1 MKLHFLMQD
10 TRALYGA
17 ERATLRLV
25 SGLAAAGTEVR
36 VLLLDETRL
45 DSSAPS
51 PLADA
56 FRAIAPVETIP
67 VAGRL
72 SRAAVRRIRDI
83 LLADAPRAI
92 LHSTGYKADVH
103 AVLASRSSTLL
114 PVVSTVHG
122 WLFRRDIK
130 ERLFLAANL
139 WALRRCSRVV
149 VLSAFYENYLR
160 RHGFTPLQ
168 LARIPTAYPADA
180 IPSPDAAD
188 ALWRDTTSP
197 FTYGMLGRLSEEKD
211 HDTFL
216 RAAARL
222 SRMTTGAPRPWRL
235 LVAGDGPLRDRI
247 GRRIDRLG
255 LADRATLAGVMDPT
269 DFFRRT
275 HVLVQCSRVEN
286 QPMSVMQAMAWARP
300 VLATRAGGLPEWV
313 TPHPDNPTVPAPDAT
328 GWLLPVGDARA
339 LADTMHRCLQSPT
352 LARATGLAARAR
364 LLSAPSTDA
373 MIQAHLGLYSALL
386 PAP

>member
-1 MKLHFLMQD
+1 MKVRFLMQD

-25 SGLAAAGTEVR
+25 SGLAAAGVPVR
-36 VLLLDETRL
+36 VLLLDEARL

-103 AVLASRSSTLL
+103 AVLASRSSTLF

-160 RHGFTPLQ
+160 RRGFSPLQ
-168 LARIPTAYPADA
+168 LARIPTASPPDAVPSADA
-180 IPSPDAAD
+180 AA
-188 ALWRDTTSP
+188 ALWRDPDAP
-197 FTYGMLGRLSEEKD
+197 FTYGMLGRLSDEKD

-222 SRMTTGAPRPWRL
+222 ARLAAAAPRPWRL

-247 GRRIDRLG
+247 ARRAARLG
-255 LADRATLAGVMDPT
+255 LADRTTLAGVMDPA

-286 QPMSVMQAMAWARP
+286 QPVSVMQAMAWARP

-313 TPHPDNPTVPAPDAT
+313 VPHPDDPTVPAPDAT
-328 GWLLPVGDARA
+328 GWLVPVGDARA
-339 LADTMHRCLQSPT
+339 LADAMHRCLLSPS
-352 LARATGLAARAR
+352 LARATGLSARAR
-364 LLSAPSTDA
+364 LLAAPPPSA
-373 MIQAHLGLYSALL
+373 MLQAHLGLYAALL
-386 PAP
+386 PPP

>member
-25 SGLAAAGTEVR
+25 SGLASAGAEVR
-36 VLLLDETRL
+36 VLLLDEARL
-45 DSSAPS
+45 DASVPS

-67 VAGRL
+67 VSGRF
-72 SRAAVRRIRDI
+72 SRAAVHRIRDI
-83 LLADAPRAI
+83 LLAAGTGAL

-103 AVLASRSSTLL
+103 AVLASRSSRLF

-122 WLFRRDIK
+122 WLFRRDLK

-139 WALRRCSRVV
+139 WALRRCSRVI

-160 RHGFTPLQ
+160 RRGFTPLQ
-168 LARIPTAYPADA
+168 LALIPTAFPADA
-180 IPSPDAAD
+180 VPPTPAAD
-188 ALWRDTTSP
+188 ALWRDPDAP
-197 FTYGMLGRLSEEKD
+197 FTFGMLGRLSEEKD

-222 SRMTTGAPRPWRL
+222 ARLTSGAPRPWRL
-235 LVAGDGPLRDRI
+235 LIAGDGPLRDRI
-247 GRRIDRLG
+247 ARRIARLG
-255 LADRATLAGVMDPT
+255 LTDRTTLAGPMDSA

-275 HVLVQCSRVEN
+275 HVLVQCSLVEN
-286 QPMSVMQAMAWARP
+286 QPMSVMEAMSWARP
-300 VLATRAGGLPEWV
+300 TIATRAGGLPEWI
-313 TPHPDNPTVPAPDAT
+313 TPPISTDAPDPEST
-328 GWLLPVGDARA
+328 GWLVPLRDPTA
-339 LADTMHRCLQSPT
+339 LAATMHRCLLSPGLT
-352 LARATGLAARAR
+352 QAIGLRARQR
-364 LLSAPSTDA
+364 LLSSPDYPSMLRD
-373 MIQAHLGLYSALL
+373 HLGLYSALL
-386 PAP
+386 

>member
-1 MKLHFLMQD
+1 MNLFFLMQD

-25 SGLAAAGTEVR
+25 SGLAASGVPVR
-36 VLLLDETRL
+36 VLLLDEARL
-45 DSSAPS
+45 SAAAPS

-72 SRAAVRRIRDI
+72 SRTAVRRIRGI
-83 LLADAPRAI
+83 LQAAGPRAI

-103 AVLASRSSTLL
+103 AVLASRSSRLF

-122 WLFRRDIK
+122 WLFRRDLK

-139 WALRRCSRVV
+139 WALRRCSRVI
-149 VLSAFYENYLR
+149 VLSAFYEDYLR
-160 RHGFTPLQ
+160 RRGFTPLQ
-168 LARIPTAYPADA
+168 LARIPTAYPSDA
-180 IPSPDAAD
+180 VPPADAAD
-188 ALWRDTTSP
+188 ALWHDPDAP
-197 FTYGMLGRLSEEKD
+197 FTYGMLGRLSDEKD

-222 SRMTTGAPRPWRL
+222 ARMTAGAPRPWRL
-235 LVAGDGPLRDRI
+235 LIAGDGPLRDAI
-247 GRRIDRLG
+247 VRRIDRLG
-255 LADRATLAGVMDPT
+255 LSDRATLPGVMDPA

-286 QPMSVMQAMAWARP
+286 QPVSVMQAMAWSRP

-313 TPHPDNPTVPAPDAT
+313 TPHPADPTIPAPDAT
-328 GWLLPVGDARA
+328 GWLVPVGDARA
-339 LADTMHRCLQSPT
+339 LADAMHRCLRSPT
-352 LARATGLAARAR
+352 LARATGQAARAR
-364 LLSAPSTDA
+364 LLASPPFDA
-373 MIQAHLGLYSALL
+373 MLRSHLGLYAALL

>member
-25 SGLAAAGTEVR
+25 SGLASAGTEVR
-36 VLLLDETRL
+36 VLLLDEARL
-45 DSSAPS
+45 DATAPS

-72 SRAAVRRIRDI
+72 SRAAVHRIRDI
-83 LLADAPRAI
+83 LLAAGPGAL

-103 AVLASRSSTLL
+103 AVLASRSSRLF

-122 WLFRRDIK
+122 WLFRRDLK

-139 WALRRCSRVV
+139 WALRRCSRVI

-160 RHGFTPLQ
+160 RRGLTPLQ
-168 LARIPTAYPADA
+168 LARIPTAFPPEA
-180 IPSPDAAD
+180 IPPEAATT
-188 ALWRDTTSP
+188 ALWADPTAP
-197 FTYGMLGRLSEEKD
+197 FTFGMLGRLSEEKD

-222 SRMTTGAPRPWRL
+222 DRLTTGAPRPWRL
-235 LVAGDGPLRDRI
+235 LIAGDGPLRDRI
-247 GRRIDRLG
+247 ARRIDRLG
-255 LADRATLAGVMDPT
+255 LSDRANLAGPMDSA

-275 HVLVQCSRVEN
+275 HVLVQCSLVEN
-286 QPMSVMQAMAWARP
+286 QPMSVIEAMSWARP
-300 VLATRAGGLPEWV
+300 TIATRAGGLPEWI
-313 TPHPDNPTVPAPDAT
+313 TPPISDATPDPEST
-328 GWLLPVGDARA
+328 GWLVPLRNPAS
-339 LADTMHRCLQSPT
+339 LAATMHRCLLSPT
-352 LARATGLAARAR
+352 LTHATGLRARAR
-364 LLSAPSTDA
+364 LLSSPDYPS
-373 MIQAHLGLYSALL
+373 MLQSHLGLYAALL
-386 PAP
+386 

>member
-1 MKLHFLMQD
+1 MKVRFLMQD

-25 SGLAAAGTEVR
+25 SGLAAAGVPVR
-36 VLLLDETRL
+36 VLLLDEARL

-72 SRAAVRRIRDI
+72 SRAAVRRIRDL

-103 AVLASRSSTLL
+103 AVLASRSSTLF

-149 VLSAFYENYLR
+149 VLSAFYENYLLR
-160 RHGFTPLQ
+160 RGFSPLQ
-168 LARIPTAYPADA
+168 LARIPTAYPPDA
-180 IPSPDAAD
+180 VPPADAAD
-188 ALWRDTTSP
+188 ALWRDPDAP
-197 FTYGMLGRLSEEKD
+197 FTYGMLGRLSDEK
-211 HDTFL
+211 
-216 RAAARL
+216 
-222 SRMTTGAPRPWRL
+222 TTPPSSAPPPASPAWPPPPRVP
-235 LVAGDGPLRDRI
+235 GGSSS
-247 GRRIDRLG
+247 
-255 LADRATLAGVMDPT
+255 RATAPCATASPAAPPASALPT
-269 DFFRRT
+269 APPSRASWTPPTSSAVRT
-275 HVLVQCSRVEN
+275 S
-286 QPMSVMQAMAWARP
+286 SSS
-300 VLATRAGGLPEWV
+300 
-313 TPHPDNPTVPAPDAT
+313 VPAWRT
-328 GWLLPVGDARA
+328 
-339 LADTMHRCLQSPT
+339 SP
-352 LARATGLAARAR
+352 
-364 LLSAPSTDA
+364 
-373 MIQAHLGLYSALL
+373 
-386 PAP
+386 

>member
-25 SGLAAAGTEVR
+25 SGLASAGAGVR
-36 VLLLDETRL
+36 VLLLDEARL
-45 DSSAPS
+45 ASTAPS

-72 SRAAVRRIRDI
+72 SPAAVRRIREI
-83 LLADAPRAI
+83 LRAAGPGAL
-92 LHSTGYKADVH
+92 LHATGYKADVH
-103 AVLASRSSTLL
+103 AALASRSSTLF

-122 WLFRRDIK
+122 WLFRRDVK

-160 RHGFTPLQ
+160 RRGFTPLQ
-168 LARIPTAYPADA
+168 LARIPTVFPPEA
-180 IPSPDAAD
+180 IPPEAETA
-188 ALWRDTTSP
+188 ALWTDTSAP
-197 FTYGMLGRLSEEKD
+197 FTFGMLGRLSEEKD

-222 SRMTTGAPRPWRL
+222 DRLTNGAPRPWRL
-235 LVAGDGPLRDRI
+235 LIAGDGPLRDRI
-247 GRRIDRLG
+247 ARRIDRLG
-255 LADRATLAGVMDPT
+255 LADRATLAGPMDSA

-286 QPMSVMQAMAWARP
+286 QPMSVMEAMSWTRP
-300 VLATRAGGLPEWV
+300 TIATRAGGLPEWI
-313 TPHPDNPTVPAPDAT
+313 TPPISDDAPDPEST
-328 GWLLPVGDARA
+328 GWLVPLRDHRS
-339 LADTMHRCLQSPT
+339 LADAMHRCLLSPT
-352 LARATGLAARAR
+352 LTRATGLRAR
-364 LLSAPSTDA
+364 SRLLASPSFDA
-373 MIQAHLGLYSALL
+373 MIQSHLGLYSALL
-386 PAP
+386 PSPL

>member
-25 SGLAAAGTEVR
+25 SGLAAAGAEVR
-36 VLLLDETRL
+36 VLLLDEARL

-72 SRAAVRRIRDI
+72 SRAAVHRIRDL

-103 AVLASRSSTLL
+103 AVLASRSSTLF

-122 WLFRRDIK
+122 WLFRRDLK

-149 VLSAFYENYLR
+149 VLCAFYEDYLR

-168 LARIPTAYPADA
+168 LARIPTAYP
-180 IPSPDAAD
+180 PDAVPPAPDAD
-188 ALWRDTTSP
+188 GLWQDPDAP
-197 FTYGMLGRLSEEKD
+197 FTYGMLGRLSDEKD

-222 SRMTTGAPRPWRL
+222 ARMAANAPRPWRL
-235 LVAGDGPLRDRI
+235 LIAGDGPLRAHI
-247 GRRIDRLG
+247 ARRTARLG
-255 LADRATLAGVMDPT
+255 LSDRTTLAGVMDPA

-275 HVLVQCSRVEN
+275 HVLVQCSRIEN
-286 QPMSVMQAMAWARP
+286 QPVSVMQAMAWARP

-313 TPHPDNPTVPAPDAT
+313 TPHPDDPTIPAPDAT
-328 GWLLPVGDARA
+328 GWLVPVGDSRA
-339 LADTMHRCLQSPT
+339 LADAMHRCLLSPS
-352 LARATGLAARAR
+352 LAHATGLSARAR
-364 LLSAPSTDA
+364 LLSSPSTDA
-373 MIQAHLGLYSALL
+373 MLQSHIGLYTALL
-386 PAP
+386 P

>member
-25 SGLAAAGTEVR
+25 SGLAAAGAEVR
-36 VLLLDETRL
+36 VLLLDEARL

-72 SRAAVRRIRDI
+72 SRAAVHRIRDL

-103 AVLASRSSTLL
+103 AVLASRSSTLF

-122 WLFRRDIK
+122 WLFRRDLK

-139 WALRRCSRVV
+139 WALRRCSRVI
-149 VLSAFYENYLR
+149 VLSAFYENWLR

-168 LARIPTAYPADA
+168 LARIPSAFPSEA
-180 IPSPDAAD
+180 IPPEPETSTLWTDPDA
-188 ALWRDTTSP
+188 P
-197 FTYGMLGRLSEEKD
+197 FTFGMLGRFSEEKD

-222 SRMTTGAPRPWRL
+222 DRLTNGAPRPWRL
-235 LVAGDGPLRDRI
+235 LIAGDGPLRDRI
-247 GRRIDRLG
+247 ARRIDRLG
-255 LADRATLAGVMDPT
+255 LSDRATLSGVMPSA

-286 QPMSVMQAMAWARP
+286 QPMSVMEAMSWARP
-300 VLATRAGGLPEWV
+300 TIATRAGGLPEWI
-313 TPHPDNPTVPAPDAT
+313 TPPISDDAPDPEST
-328 GWLLPVGDARA
+328 GWLVPLRAPAA
-339 LADTMHRCLQSPT
+339 LADAMHRCLLSPFRT
-352 LARATGLAARAR
+352 RATGLRARAR
-364 LLSAPSTDA
+364 LLSSPSFDT
-373 MIQAHLGLYSALL
+373 MLQSHLGLYAALL
-386 PAP
+386 